1 MTSARPTDQRSE
13 RVLLTGG
20 TGFIGAHL
28 LSLLRS
34 RGGSITSLQRSPTPL
49 PGVAETLHLPRWTP
63 EGIQERLQGRTFDRV
78 FHLAGSGV
86 EPERSDLE
94 TIFRIN
100 VDCLRALVESHP
112 VSCSGAIIVA
122 GTSAEYRTTD
132 MSSPIREDAPLT
144 FASPY
149 GASKAAGSI
158 AALAIA
164 GALGIRLCVVRIFGV
179 FGPGEKAHRLLPSLV
194 SGLQQRRR
202 VHLSDGRQ
210 VRDFLH
216 VDDTAAGL
224 MAVADAMTAKEA
236 PSQHIVNLCSGH
248 GVTVRQF
255 AETVADL
262 MAVPRQLLGFGD
274 LFRRPHEVS
283 SLVGDATGLRA
294 LTGWAPRYGLTEGI
308 HASLDELFL
317 QPIPDSRKHRQ

>member
-1 MTSARPTDQRSE
+1 MTLATPNDQRPE

-20 TGFIGAHL
+20 TGFIGGHL
-28 LSLLRS
+28 LSLMRS
-34 RGGSITSLQRSPTPL
+34 RGWSMTSLQRSPAPL

-63 EGIQERLQGRTFDRV
+63 EGIRERLRGRTFDRV

-86 EPERSDLE
+86 EPEQRDLE

-100 VDCLRALVESHP
+100 VDCLRALVESRP
-112 VSCSGAIIVA
+112 VSNLGAMIIA
-122 GTSAEYRTTD
+122 GTSAEYRATD
-132 MSSPIREDAPLT
+132 MSCPIREDAPLT

-202 VHLSDGRQ
+202 VNLSDGRQ

-216 VDDTAAGL
+216 VDDVAAGL
-224 MAVADAMTAKEA
+224 MAIAEAMIAKEA
-236 PSQHIVNLCSGH
+236 PTQHVVNLCTGH

-262 MAVPRQLLGFGD
+262 MSAPRQLLGFGD
-274 LFRRPHEVS
+274 LPRRPHEVP
-283 SLVGDATGLRA
+283 LLIGDVTGLRA
-294 LTGWAPRYGLTEGI
+294 LTGWTPRYGLAEGI
-308 HASLDELFL
+308 RASLEELTL
-317 QPIPDSRKHRQ
+317 QPSR